1 MKIQHTTNDI
11 DQVETGERE
20 RERESEA
27 TTEKIDEITFVN
39 TFVSVI
45 WHSIRTSTDADRA
58 QTYSQSAANTNHFS
72 LWAQKPER
80 QRRTNENKIEK
91 H

>member
-45 WHSIRTSTDADRA
+45 
-58 QTYSQSAANTNHFS
+58 
-72 LWAQKPER
+72 
-80 QRRTNENKIEK
+80 
-91 H
+91 